1 MDADCPVIDPEALDA
16 VGRYIASLEGERGL
30 SAYTL
35 RNYGT
40 DLRHYLTWLAAES
53 ISLTGVTR
61 TRFRT
66 YIAAMQ
72 EAGTAHG
79 SVTRR
84 VSTVKSFYKWLRLRG
99 EMRDD
104 PLALVVL
111 PKKPR
116 RLPHVMDLPSVTDL
130 IAAAD
135 ETTPGGLRD
144 RAILELLYGS
154 GLRVSEAASLDAEAV
169 DLDERTVLVRGKGN
183 KQRLV
188 MMGEPARS
196 AVVRYLREGRGLLL
210 AGGRRDAASATRGAS
225 DEAQDA
231 VAPTPALFINRHG
244 ERLSQRRI
252 QIVIKKYAL
261 KAGIDA
267 RVHPHLLRHTFATHL
282 LDGGAELRVVQELLG
297 HSNPN
302 TTQVYLHVTEERQR
316 SVMEGSLDGVA
327 AVEEARRSLA
337 RERRP

>member
-135 ETTPGGLRD
+135 ETTPGGCG
-144 RAILELLYGS
+144 I
-154 GLRVSEAASLDAEAV
+154 
-169 DLDERTVLVRGKGN
+169 
-183 KQRLV
+183 
-188 MMGEPARS
+188 ARS
-196 AVVRYLREGRGLLL
+196 W
-210 AGGRRDAASATRGAS
+210 SCSTGA
-225 DEAQDA
+225 DC
-231 VAPTPALFINRHG
+231 G
-244 ERLSQRRI
+244 
-252 QIVIKKYAL
+252 
-261 KAGIDA
+261 
-267 RVHPHLLRHTFATHL
+267 
-282 LDGGAELRVVQELLG
+282 
-297 HSNPN
+297 
-302 TTQVYLHVTEERQR
+302 
-316 SVMEGSLDGVA
+316 
-327 AVEEARRSLA
+327 
-337 RERRP
+337 